1 MCSAYNDPTEEAV
14 SSELEAVASARR
26 KREVVGATEGSM
38 LSNSGPTELTSQRRF
53 RGGPRH
59 SLRQLRPS

>member
-26 KREVVGATEGSM
+26 KREVVGATEARICAF
-38 LSNSGPTELTSQRRF
+38 LATNSSR
-53 RGGPRH
+53 
-59 SLRQLRPS
+59 SLHISDDKLLEEFPHPEG

>member
-26 KREVVGATEGSM
+26 KREVVGATEALF
-38 LSNSGPTELTSQRRF
+38 LSIL
-53 RGGPRH
+53 
-59 SLRQLRPS
+59 LR

>member
-26 KREVVGATEGSM
+26 KREVVGATEAS
-38 LSNSGPTELTSQRRF
+38 
-53 RGGPRH
+53 
-59 SLRQLRPS
+59 SLRKKRELKNTSSDKLPVPTAVGTVR